1 MKTILQIVLWLVCI
15 FLGYMIFQSVN
26 APIKFNKVREERFSA
41 VIEKLKDI
49 RDAQEAHKSVT
60 GTYAG
65 NFNNL
70 IAFVDTAQ
78 YTITQQRDSSFMR
91 FDERYQIEL
100 QVDTVVVDTLGFV
113 KVKDSLFK
121 NSSRYKE
128 LAKVPYAQGDEK
140 FEMEAGTVDKQGFTA
155 PVFEAK
161 VKKDVILYDQ
171 PQDLRDKENS
181 FESIEEVNGDAIIVG
196 SMTEVSTSGNWPS
209 IYDRKQ
215 NK

>member
-26 APIKFNKVREERFSA
+26 APIKFNKVREQRFSA

-60 GTYAG
+60 GNYAG

-91 FDERYQIEL
+91 FDKIYQIEL
-100 QVDTVVVDTLGFV
+100 QVDTIVVDTLGFV
-113 KVKDSLFK
+113 MVKDSLFK
-121 NSSRYKE
+121 NSSRYKD
-128 LAKVPYAQGDEK
+128 LDKVPFAQGDEK
-140 FEMEAGTVDKQGFTA
+140 FEMQAGTVDKQGFTA

-181 FESIEEVNGDAIIVG
+181 YESIEEVNGDAIIVG

-215 NK
+215 N

>member
-15 FLGYMIFQSVN
+15 VLGYMIFQSVN
-26 APIKFNKVREERFSA
+26 APIKFNKVRQERFSA
-41 VIEKLKDI
+41 VIVKLKDI

-60 GTYAG
+60 GQYAK
-65 NFNNL
+65 NFDNL

-91 FDERYQIEL
+91 YDKIYRIDL

-113 KVKDSLFK
+113 KVRDSLFK
-121 NSSRYKE
+121 NSDRYKN
-128 LAKVPYAQGDEK
+128 LASVPGAQGDEK
-140 FEMEAGTVDKQGFTA
+140 FSMEAGTVDKGGFTA
-155 PVFEAK
+155 PVFVAS

-171 PQDLRDKENS
+171 PQDLRIKENAH
-181 FESIEEVNGDAIIVG
+181 ESIEEVDGDEIRVG
-196 SMTEVSTSGNWPS
+196 SMDEVSTSGNWPS

-215 NK
+215 

>member
-26 APIKFNKVREERFSA
+26 APIKFNKVREQRFSA

-60 GTYAG
+60 GAYAA

-91 FDERYQIEL
+91 FDKIYQIEL

-113 KVKDSLFK
+113 KIKDSLFK
-121 NSSRYKE
+121 NSNRYKDM
-128 LAKVPYAQGDEK
+128 AKVPFAQGDEK
-140 FEMEAGTVDKQGFTA
+140 FEMQAGTVDKQGFTA

-181 FESIEEVNGDAIIVG
+181 YESIEEVNGDAIIVG

-215 NK
+215 N

>member
-15 FLGYMIFQSVN
+15 VLGYMIFQSVN
-26 APIKFNKVREERFSA
+26 APIKFNKVRQERFSA
-41 VIEKLKDI
+41 VIVKLKDI

-60 GTYAG
+60 GQYAK

-91 FDERYQIEL
+91 YDEVYRIDL
-100 QVDTVVVDTLGFV
+100 QVDTVVIDTLAFV
-113 KVKDSLFK
+113 KVRDSLFK
-121 NSSRYKE
+121 NSDRYKS
-128 LAKVPYAQGDEK
+128 LASVPGAQGDEK
-140 FEMEAGTVDKQGFTA
+140 FSMEAGSVDKGGFTA
-155 PVFEAK
+155 PVFVAS

-171 PQDLRDKENS
+171 PKDLRIKENAH
-181 FESIEEVNGDAIIVG
+181 ESIEEVDGDEIRVG
-196 SMTEVSTSGNWPS
+196 SMDEVSTSGNWPS

-215 NK
+215 

>member
-15 FLGYMIFQSVN
+15 VLGYMIFQSVN
-26 APIKFNKVREERFSA
+26 APIKFNKVRQERFSA
-41 VIEKLKDI
+41 VIVKLKDI

-60 GTYAG
+60 GQYAK
-65 NFNNL
+65 NFDNL

-91 FDERYQIEL
+91 YDKVYRIDL

-113 KVKDSLFK
+113 KVRDSLFK
-121 NSSRYKE
+121 NSDRYKN
-128 LAKVPYAQGDEK
+128 LASVPGAQGDEK
-140 FEMEAGTVDKQGFTA
+140 FSMEAGTVDKGGFTA
-155 PVFEAK
+155 PVFVAS

-171 PQDLRDKENS
+171 PQDLRIKENAH
-181 FESIEEVNGDAIIVG
+181 ESIEEVDGDEIRVG
-196 SMTEVSTSGNWPS
+196 SMDEVSTSGNWPS

-215 NK
+215 

>member
-15 FLGYMIFQSVN
+15 VLGYMIFQSVN
-26 APIKFNKVREERFSA
+26 APIKFNKVRQERFSA
-41 VIEKLKDI
+41 VIVKLKDI

-60 GTYAG
+60 GQYAK
-65 NFNNL
+65 NFDNL

-91 FDERYQIEL
+91 YDKVYRIDL

-113 KVKDSLFK
+113 QVRDSLFK
-121 NSSRYKE
+121 NSDRYKS
-128 LAKVPYAQGDEK
+128 LASVPGAQGDEK
-140 FEMEAGTVDKQGFTA
+140 FSMEAGTVDKGGFTA
-155 PVFEAK
+155 PVFVAS

-171 PQDLRDKENS
+171 PKDLRIKENAH
-181 FESIEEVNGDAIIVG
+181 ESIEEVDGDEIRVG
-196 SMTEVSTSGNWPS
+196 SMDEVSTSGNWPS

-215 NK
+215 